1 MLYFNYDNNTTHNLF
16 TVSVST
22 TTRRPNTTHRQAY
35 RMVATGYWM
44 LVIGDMIMGITQAIL
59 KLRAEYAKQDNIT
72 PDEINSGRE
81 SEVTQ

>member
-1 MLYFNYDNNTTHNLF
+1 
-16 TVSVST
+16 
-22 TTRRPNTTHRQAY
+22 
-35 RMVATGYWM
+35 MVATGYWM